1 MKSYRLHVLSRSEM
15 DAMPPW
21 RLHGLKA
28 MGRLIRDP
36 EGNRLLILGAAPEE
50 AEERGEWATAYVTG
64 GEWSKGA

>member
-1 MKSYRLHVLSRSEM
+1 
-15 DAMPPW
+15 MPPW

-28 MGRLIRDP
+28 MGRLMRDP